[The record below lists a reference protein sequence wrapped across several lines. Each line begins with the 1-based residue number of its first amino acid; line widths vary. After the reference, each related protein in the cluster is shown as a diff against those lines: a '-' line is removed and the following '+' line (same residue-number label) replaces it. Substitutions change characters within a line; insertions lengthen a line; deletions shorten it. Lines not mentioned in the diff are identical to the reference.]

1 MSDEQLLGTTPQVTR
16 ILMSEEAIYGLIL
29 VSGMIVVSYDLA
41 GTSLNALITVVVT
54 VIVFFA
60 AHVYAGTLARL
71 AATDGKAGLPE
82 SIRAAVHH
90 SLGMLLV
97 SLAPVAVLLL
107 GVTKV
112 VDDDFAIWCAL
123 SIDAIALGHPG
134 LARGREMDAALLA
147 PSGQRTDD
155 RGLRRSPHRAEGAP
169 APLRPGAISRRG
181 ASAAPRQAAGSAP
194 AHPRQVPPGPAEC
207 G

>member
-97 SLAPVAVLLL
+97 SLAPIAVLLL

-123 SIDAIALGHPG
+123 SIDAIALGILG
-134 LARGREMDAALLA
+134 WLAVAKWTPHFWLRLASALVTAAFGGVLIVLKALL
-147 PSGQRTDD
+147 
-155 RGLRRSPHRAEGAP
+155 H
-169 APLRPGAISRRG
+169 
-181 ASAAPRQAAGSAP
+181 
-194 AHPRQVPPGPAEC
+194 H
-207 G
+207 

>member
-29 VSGMIVVSYDLA
+29 VSGMIVVSYGLA

-82 SIRAAVHH
+82 SVRAAVHH

-97 SLAPVAVLLL
+97 SLAPIAVLLL
-107 GVTKV
+107 GVTRA
-112 VDDDFAIWCAL
+112 VDDGVAIWLAL
-123 SIDAIALGHPG
+123 SIDAIALGVLG
-134 LARGREMDAALLA
+134 WLAVAKWTPHFWLRLASALL
-147 PSGQRTDD
+147 T
-155 RGLRRSPHRAEGAP
+155 
-169 APLRPGAISRRG
+169 
-181 ASAAPRQAAGSAP
+181 AAFGGVLILLKALL
-194 AHPRQVPPGPAEC
+194 HH
-207 G
+207 